1 MKAFDQKKCVDFE
14 EIFSS
19 IVKMSSIQVV
29 MGLATSLNLET
40 EQLDV
45 KTTFLHDDL
54 EEEIY
59 MEEPERFNVKPKKNL
74 CAS

>member
-1 MKAFDQKKCVDFE
+1 MVKGFQQKKGVNFD

-19 IVKMSSIQVV
+19 IMKMTSIWTVLSIIASV
-29 MGLATSLNLET
+29 NLEI

-54 EEEIY
+54 EEEI
-59 MEEPERFNVKPKKNL
+59 
-74 CAS
+74 